1 MESHGDFLTRS
12 SFVERVADLKLPVS
26 TSKRMDGRLIIILYP
41 FSQTKGTLLFL
52 SLYMYMY
59 ISNIQNQISSRGKY
73 DC

>member
-12 SFVERVADLKLPVS
+12 SFAERVADLKLPVS